1 MQFKTFLVI
10 FLAYLIM
17 VHEAEA
23 FLGAIAGLL
32 GSIIPSLIK
41 GKRKREVER
50 FFEPYQKD
58 LDMEL
63 ERLLS
68 QFE

>member
-1 MQFKTFLVI
+1 MQIKTFLVI

-23 FLGAIAGLL
+23 FLGLL
-32 GSIIPSLIK
+32 GSVLGSVLPSIFK

-68 QFE
+68 QLE